1 MIFGSTNAN
10 MINRIS
16 NNLLKIAVACL
27 SSCIFLFACEN
38 NVNEVKALGARV
50 GGIDVGKD
58 VAIYLSTDGKITAK
72 LMAPLM
78 NKYLLDSGKMIEFPI
93 QLNVDFYKDSLIIE
107 SKLFAKYAKYIESE
121 NKVFLR
127 DDVVVYNILGDT
139 LWCKEMY
146 WDQNTNMFHTDKDV
160 IVKQHN
166 PIAKIYGKGFD
177 ANQNLTDIHILKPQS
192 NSYAIISDSSG
203 LNPQK

>member
-1 MIFGSTNAN
+1 
-10 MINRIS
+10 MINSIS

>member
-1 MIFGSTNAN
+1 

-16 NNLLKIAVACL
+16 YHLLKIAVACL

-78 NKYLLDSGKMIEFPI
+78 NKYLLDSGKMIEFPNH
-93 QLNVDFYKDSLIIE
+93 LNVDFYKDSLIIE
-107 SKLFAKYAKYIESE
+107 SKLYAKYAKYIESE

-166 PIAKIYGKGFD
+166 PIAKIYGKGFE
-177 ANQNLTDIHILKPQS
+177 ANQNLTDIKIFKPQA
-192 NSYAIISDSSG
+192 NSYAIISDSAG
-203 LNPQK
+203 FNTKK